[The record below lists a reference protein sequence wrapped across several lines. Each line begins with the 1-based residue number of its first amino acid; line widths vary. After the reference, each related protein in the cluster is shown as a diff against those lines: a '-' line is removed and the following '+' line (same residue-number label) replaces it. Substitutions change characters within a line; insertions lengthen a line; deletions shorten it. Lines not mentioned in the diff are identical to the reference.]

1 MGRLEELVRKLKD
14 VLHNRVDS
22 NLTGIARACL
32 VDLPT
37 DRALTADE
45 FMALQAKHVRTEA
58 DRMAIR

>member
-1 MGRLEELVRKLKD
+1 MRKLKD
-14 VLHNRVDS
+14 ILHNRVDS
-22 NLTGIARACL
+22 NLTGIARTCL

-45 FMALQAKHVRTEA
+45 FMALQAKHVRAEA